1 MRLERGGDRIEDG
14 AATMCCLGSADPDG
28 PDANRLEQLIALP
41 VGKDLFRML
50 SAVDLDDDRS
60 MLRRCEVASAAQRCI
75 NAVTLQQEVEGGL
88 RDDPPGGLK
97 GPSGPLQ
104 ERLLGRGFGSDPERA
119 PS

>member
-50 SAVDLDDDRS
+50 SAVDLDDDRW
-60 MLRRCEVASAAQRCI
+60 MCRRCEKKVASPARRCI

-97 GPSGPLQ
+97 G
-104 ERLLGRGFGSDPERA
+104 
-119 PS
+119 